1 MGYAGKMWE
10 CDGCGKIE
18 AWGPNW
24 RSRMVCHKTW
34 DETIV
39 ACSEECQRS
48 ADEKRKWRKLP
59 DKSKGEP
66 AIEIMGG
73 QLTPNAEVSGAGT
86 ASAGLPGYAGDNYG
100 ER

>member
-1 MGYAGKMWE
+1 
-10 CDGCGKIE
+10 
-18 AWGPNW
+18 
-24 RSRMVCHKTW
+24 MVCHKTW

-48 ADEKRKWRKLP
+48 VDEKRKWRKLP

-73 QLTPNAEVSGAGT
+73 QLTPNVRVQGRDACG
-86 ASAGLPGYAGDNYG
+86 ASAGTTGYTATDKD
-100 ER
+100 